1 MGEGPLI
8 APPAGHARLR
18 FLWLRSFHPG
28 IAVRIERGPAETRLV
43 AVALSGAGG
52 YAPGNV
58 ARREER
64 ALSADEW
71 ASVDA
76 LVGEAEFWRL
86 TTNDRES
93 AGLDGAEWI
102 VEIAEPDRY
111 HVVDRWDAGELDAI
125 GRHLLALSGLE
136 PEPIY

>member
-1 MGEGPLI
+1 MGEKSLV
-8 APPAGHARLR
+8 PPPPGHTRLR

-52 YAPGNV
+52 YAPGTV

-64 ALSADEW
+64 ALSPDEW
-71 ASVDA
+71 SAVEA
-76 LVGEAEFWRL
+76 LVRETGFWRL
-86 TTNDRES
+86 PTHDES
-93 AGLDGAEWI
+93 RGLDGADWI
-102 VEIAEPDRY
+102 VEIAEADRY
-111 HVVDRWDAGELDAI
+111 HVVDRWDAGALDAL

-136 PEPIY
+136 AEPIY